1 MAVMEYIVKLL
12 TTFGIIAGAVD
23 LLFLKGKWKLGEKFQ
38 QGFEMIGSMM
48 LSMTGILMLAPA
60 AASLLEHTGVSF
72 LRSIRMDPSVLSI
85 FFSCNMGG
93 YALAQSLADD
103 PATGLMLGMVTAG
116 MFGGALNFT
125 IPLGFGIIDKSAI
138 PGFSK
143 GVLFGL
149 GFIPTGNLV
158 SGLILGLSLRTI
170 IWNSLPVLILSVF
183 IIIGMIRSAE
193 KMVHLMDLLA
203 SAMRILG
210 IVGIVLGA
218 LDYLLGVTI
227 IPDMDSLMDSML
239 LVCQMTVTMI
249 GMLPVMERVSR
260 LLKKPLEAAGRRA
273 GLDAVSISGMIFSL
287 VSCAPVFPMMK
298 EMNLKGQ
305 IINGAWAI
313 LVAAVFGSQL
323 GLAMSSCPE
332 VLPALLSGKL
342 AAGIAGT
349 AAILV
354 FCRSDSRKRPALF
367 RRFP

>member
-38 QGFEMIGSMM
+38 QGFEMI
-48 LSMTGILMLAPA
+48 
-60 AASLLEHTGVSF
+60 
-72 LRSIRMDPSVLSI
+72 
-85 FFSCNMGG
+85 FSCDMGG

-103 PATGLMLGMVTAG
+103 PAT
-116 MFGGALNFT
+116 
-125 IPLGFGIIDKSAI
+125 
-138 PGFSK
+138 
-143 GVLFGL
+143 
-149 GFIPTGNLV
+149 
-158 SGLILGLSLRTI
+158 GLILGLSLRTI

-249 GMLPVMERVSR
+249 GMLPVMELVSR

-305 IINGAWAI
+305 IVNGAWAI